1 MGTVQET
8 EHPDFTLLLKN
19 LVNRN
24 EWERRE
30 SDLSSTLNPTIA
42 SEIGKRLQR
51 PDSFDHRV
59 CYPSRGVRTAF
70 CNVVADP
77 FKVVCGVRRPA
88 RASASIALVHASNDI
103 VVLEQSA
110 FTRGSPTLFNLA
122 AEPLVVIH

>member
-1 MGTVQET
+1 LGTVQET

-30 SDLSSTLNPTIA
+30 GDLSSTLNPTIA
-42 SEIGKRLQR
+42 SEIGKRFQR
-51 PDSFDHRV
+51 PDSFDHRLR
-59 CYPSRGVRTAF
+59 YPSRGVRTAF

-88 RASASIALVHASNDI
+88 DAHQPR
-103 VVLEQSA
+103 
-110 FTRGSPTLFNLA
+110 
-122 AEPLVVIH
+122 